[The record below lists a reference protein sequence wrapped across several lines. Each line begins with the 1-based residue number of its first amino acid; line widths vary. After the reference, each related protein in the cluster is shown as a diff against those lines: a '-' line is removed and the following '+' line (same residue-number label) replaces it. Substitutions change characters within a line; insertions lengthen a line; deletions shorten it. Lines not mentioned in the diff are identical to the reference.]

1 VIVNIPV
8 RAYKFIVAAPGLA
21 VLAAGILNRDIRMV
35 GFGAVL
41 TAVLFGLGL
50 ILERSILRLRERDIF
65 GGQNVAEPGQ
75 PVLPGG
81 RWRISYRTNK
91 IILIVIGSIVGVLWL
106 LNLIGK

>member
-1 VIVNIPV
+1 VIIPV
-8 RAYKFIVAAPGLA
+8 RAYKFIVAAGG
-21 VLAAGILNRDIRMV
+21 VAALLVGILDRNIQMIGLGV
-35 GFGAVL
+35 VL
-41 TAVLFGLGL
+41 TVVLFGLGL